1 MTNHPNRSTWRCQL
15 PVPTPNEIRQAIGQ
29 MTQAEA
35 AELANA
41 SSRSVEDW
49 VAGTRRPDSARWE
62 LFLLRTHQHP
72 THRLVKL
79 VKHNQ
84 ADLHQATTPGPG
96 TGTGDPT

>member
-1 MTNHPNRSTWRCQL
+1 MTTHPHRSTWRSNL
-15 PVPTPNEIRQAIGQ
+15 PIPTPDEIRAAIGN

-41 SSRSVEDW
+41 SRRSIEDW
-49 VAGTRRPDSARWE
+49 VAGIRRPDSARWE

-79 VKHNQ
+79 Q
-84 ADLHQATTPGPG
+84 SRA
-96 TGTGDPT
+96 